1 MRPSL
6 SKVSE
11 LLTEY
16 GVRYEALRGALG
28 IPLRRGWAPDIY
40 VRSCAKGVVTQ
51 YFDSDVTDQT
61 LTNEYQVH
69 TFAAE
74 MARAQ
79 ASL

>member
-1 MRPSL
+1 MRPNL

-16 GVRYEALRGALG
+16 GVTHEVLRGALG
-28 IPLRRGWAPDIY
+28 IPLSRGWAPELY

-51 YFDSDVTDQT
+51 YSYSDVMDQI

-69 TFAAE
+69 TFAAD
-74 MARAQ
+74 MARVQ
-79 ASL
+79 GS

>member
-1 MRPSL
+1 MRPHL

-11 LLTEY
+11 LLTLY
-16 GVRYEALRGALG
+16 GVEHEALRGALG

-40 VRSCAKGVVTQ
+40 VRSCAKGVVTR
-51 YFDSDVTDQT
+51 YFDSDEADQI

-79 ASL
+79 GS